1 MKPLF
6 SPATC
11 HHPQRG
17 MTLIEVMV
25 ALFIF
30 AFAGVSVMKAVTE
43 HLRGVGV
50 LQELT
55 FATYVANNR
64 MTEVQLDQRWP
75 PRNNLKGSEEMAGA
89 TWYWQQ
95 TVLET
100 QEKDLLSVE
109 IQVSSD
115 EAGEFVVT
123 SINSFVAKPASGS
136 SP

>member
-1 MKPLF
+1 MNIL
-6 SPATC
+6 SSLRLSTYL
-11 HHPQRG
+11 QRG

-64 MTEVQLDQRWP
+64 MADVQLNGRWP
-75 PRNNLKGSEEMAGA
+75 PQANLKGSEEMAGI

-95 TVLET
+95 IVLET

-109 IQVSSD
+109 VQVSTD

-123 SINSFVAKPASGS
+123 SINSFIAKPANGP

>member
-1 MKPLF
+1 MNIPF
-6 SPATC
+6 SPATG

-123 SINSFVAKPASGS
+123 SINSFVAKPASGP

>member
-1 MKPLF
+1 MTMF
-6 SPATC
+6 SPPRIARK
-11 HHPQRG
+11 QRG

-43 HLRGVGV
+43 HLRGVSV

-64 MTEVQLDQRWP
+64 MTDVQLDQRWP
-75 PRNNLKGSEEMAGA
+75 PQNNLKGSEEMAGA

-95 TVLET
+95 KVLET

-109 IQVSSD
+109 ILVSTD
-115 EAGEFVVT
+115 EAGEYVVT
-123 SINSFVAKPASGS
+123 SINSFVAKPVSGASRG
-136 SP
+136 